1 MAATIA
7 TGPEVHARQ
16 AARAITAERDGRADG
31 QTRCGRRREH
41 ATRRS
46 GFYANLRPQL
56 YRLIESES
64 VDPVR
69 NPYAPGAGQRPR
81 SWPAATVSS
90 SSSRWCSNGWPAA
103 GPNAA

>member
-1 MAATIA
+1 MAT
-7 TGPEVHARQ
+7 T
-16 AARAITAERDGRADG
+16 AIRDGTA
-31 QTRCGRRREH
+31 CHRRRP

-69 NPYAPGAGQRPR
+69 NPYAPGAGQRP
-81 SWPAATVSS
+81 PELAAATAS
-90 SSSRWCSNGWPAA
+90 
-103 GPNAA
+103 